1 MVRPYGGRVRI
12 RRFTRSELA
21 AHWVL
26 ALSVLTMIAT
36 GLALGINI
44 FHSAVFP
51 VHVGSVFVLAAGLVL
66 IAATGNRR
74 ALAASARDLRNLDG
88 DDRRWLAWAPRAAL
102 RLGGDPPPV
111 GRFNAG
117 QKANAL
123 LVTLFLST
131 VTASGLYLWAK
142 VHGIVSNSNI
152 DGAVHNL
159 SAAAI
164 IVLVSGHLYMAVLNP
179 ATRAAL
185 RGIVTGRVDAGW
197 AAEHH
202 PAWTPA
208 EPDDVSRP

>member
-88 DDRRWLAWAPRAAL
+88 DDRRWLRG
-102 RLGGDPPPV
+102 RRV
-111 GRFNAG
+111 RQGRFNAG
-117 QKANAL
+117 QKINAILTAAFAL
-123 LVTLFLST
+123 LFL
-131 VTASGLYLWAK
+131 VSGFFLWLGERN
-142 VHGIVSNSNI
+142 HRFRL
-152 DGAVHNL
+152 DGAVAVHD
-159 SAAAI
+159 AAMYASL
-164 IVLVSGHLYMAVLNP
+164 VLLVGHLYLAVLHP
-179 ATRAAL
+179 ATRHAL
-185 RGIVTGRVDAGW
+185 RGMTHGDVREDWAELHHGKWVAAMREDA
-197 AAEHH
+197 
-202 PAWTPA
+202 T
-208 EPDDVSRP
+208 EPTR